1 MKVLATFTVF
11 LAVSCSAWSPRD
23 EARSEAGA
31 ERSLSRGAV
40 EPAAARTVDIRG
52 REYQVHSEESAS
64 FCFVEPTPELKARL
78 SPEQWEVLVNAATE
92 PPFKNKYWNNHEPGV
107 YVDAIDGTPLFVS
120 LAKFDSGTGWPS
132 FFEPID
138 EAALVLVEDRSFGML
153 RIEVRAKASGGH
165 LGHVFDDGPEP
176 TGLRYC
182 INSASLRFVHRD
194 QLEKSGYGALLAKFG
209 TGK

>member
-1 MKVLATFTVF
+1 MH
-11 LAVSCSAWSPRD
+11 
-23 EARSEAGA
+23 SEA
-31 ERSLSRGAV
+31 
-40 EPAAARTVDIRG
+40 
-52 REYQVHSEESAS
+52 SAS
-64 FCFVEPTPELKARL
+64 FCFVQPTPELKARL

-92 PPFKNKYWNNHEPGV
+92 PPFRNKYWNNHEPGV
-107 YVDAIDGTPLFVS
+107 YIDAIDGTPLFAS

-138 EAALVLVEDRSFGML
+138 EAALVLVEDRSIGML

-165 LGHVFDDGPEP
+165 LGHVFDDGPAP

-194 QLEKSGYGALLAKFG
+194 ELEKAGYGALLSRFEPG
-209 TGK
+209 T